1 MPRSVVL
8 VGCGNMGSALLQ
20 GWLDRG
26 MSAAAITVVEP
37 DGSRARVATDRSV
50 PVVYRPTD
58 LPSSSPDVVVLAVKP
73 QVVDAIAPHY
83 ARFATAGAVVL
94 SIAAG
99 KTIASLATH
108 LGTKA
113 ALVRAMPNTPAAVRR
128 GISVACGNAAAD
140 EGQRAICEQLLA
152 AVGVVLWI
160 DDEALMDAVTAVSGS
175 GPAYVFLM
183 AECLA
188 RAGVEAG
195 LPAAMAQRLAGETIA
210 GSGELLARSGAP
222 PELLRRNVT
231 SPGGTTA
238 AALAVLMADDALQA
252 LLSRA
257 VYAAARRSRELA
269 S

>member
-8 VGCGNMGSALLQ
+8 VGCGNMGGALLQ

-26 MSAAAITVVEP
+26 MSPAAITVVEP
-37 DGSRARVATDRSV
+37 NASQARFAADRAVTVVSAATE
-50 PVVYRPTD
+50 
-58 LPSSSPDVVVLAVKP
+58 LPSLSPDVVLLAVKP
-73 QVVDAIAPHY
+73 QVVDAIAPDY
-83 ARFATAGAVVL
+83 ARFAASGAVVL
-94 SIAAG
+94 SIVAG
-99 KTIASLATH
+99 KTLDSLAAF
-108 LGTKA
+108 LGAQA

-128 GISVACGNAAAD
+128 GVSVACGNAAAD
-140 EGQRAICEQLLA
+140 ARRRAVCERLLA
-152 AVGVVLWI
+152 AVGLVLWV

-195 LPAAMAQRLAGETIA
+195 LPAAMAQRLARETMV
-210 GSGELLARSGAP
+210 GSGELLAHSSAP

-238 AALAVLMADDALQA
+238 AALAVLMADGALQA
-252 LLSRA
+252 LLNRA
-257 VYAAARRSRELA
+257 VDAAVRRSRELA
-269 S
+269 G